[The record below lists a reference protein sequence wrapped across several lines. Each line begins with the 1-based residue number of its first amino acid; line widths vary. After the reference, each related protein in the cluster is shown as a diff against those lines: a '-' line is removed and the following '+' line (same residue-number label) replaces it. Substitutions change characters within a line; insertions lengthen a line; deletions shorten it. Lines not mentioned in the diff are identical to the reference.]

1 MIGERCGH
9 ADTNALRS
17 HVDRSCGQRG
27 SVMEPSSVLHLR
39 PYREMV
45 FSGMFR
51 NLYLA
56 LFGPVMVLMVAISLL
71 ASGFAHQPMLN
82 AAQIDQAVY
91 LADLG
96 LTAADLCAEQGDE
109 DGGMVMG
116 DCPACHL
123 SASLLLPEPV
133 ASFIEIELR
142 TAAAIFVPADARG
155 FGRSTN
161 PATPVRAPPLA

>member
-1 MIGERCGH
+1 
-9 ADTNALRS
+9 
-17 HVDRSCGQRG
+17 
-27 SVMEPSSVLHLR
+27 MEPPPILHLR
-39 PYREMV
+39 LYREMV

-56 LFGPVMVLMVAISLL
+56 LFRAVMVLMVAISLL
-71 ASGFAHQPMLN
+71 ASGFAHQPILN

-91 LADLG
+91 LTELG
-96 LTAADLCAEQGDE
+96 LTVADICAEQGDE

-123 SASLLLPEPV
+123 SASLLLPEPA